1 MSIPRAITIG
11 IGQPL
16 SGFLLVSKEQPLFLR
31 TLVENLERALKE
43 SGRTQK
49 AMLAE
54 ANIDRETLRQWRS
67 GKTEPGIYK
76 LWRFAEA
83 CGVSVGSLIDEKG
96 ALNREERL
104 VLEALRGETQ
114 PQPTL
119 RETILAVVGGERP
132 EPTHQLHSGQS
143 ATEDQGSHQADSG

>member
-1 MSIPRAITIG
+1 MP
-11 IGQPL
+11 
-16 SGFLLVSKEQPLFLR
+16 KEQPLFLR
-31 TLVENLERALKE
+31 TLVEKLERALKE

-49 AMLAE
+49 ALLAE

-96 ALNREERL
+96 ALVTGNSL
-104 VLEALRGETQ
+104 IQFPLALELMAKIVMCSSIVGEG
-114 PQPTL
+114 
-119 RETILAVVGGERP
+119 A
-132 EPTHQLHSGQS
+132 
-143 ATEDQGSHQADSG
+143 